1 MSAQARRRRKVS
13 RKLYLSMDPLA
24 PAAAATN
31 FPPSLVDALGLPALA
46 LSLRVEGRGRLQVSR
61 SPAAGPLHLHL
72 TFSNLI
78 KFLIILPRTDN
89 ST

>member
-46 LSLRVEGRGRLQVSR
+46 LSIEG
-61 SPAAGPLHLHL
+61 
-72 TFSNLI
+72 
-78 KFLIILPRTDN
+78 
-89 ST
+89 